1 MRCYPYGVS
10 DAKIFIVMLAVL
22 VVVMVF
28 VGTRPQYP
36 QATGIFPQV
45 VSCIQESPPQSASDK
60 DWKPTLRVEVEPV
73 RRSEGGG
80 RVREYRVLGCRLY
93 YYHGYFK

>member
-10 DAKIFIVMLAVL
+10 DIKAFIALLSVL

-28 VGTRPQYP
+28 VATRDPYP
-36 QATGIFPQV
+36 QATGVFPQV
-45 VSCIQESPPQSASDK
+45 VSCVQENPQPPTSDK
-60 DWKPTLRVEVEPV
+60 DWQPTVRVKVDPV

-80 RVREYRVLGCRLY
+80 RVREYHVLGCTLY